1 MSSGQGEAPPRDG
14 ATPRFSSTAEG
25 VLVSVS
31 STRGQTDIRGLITA
45 GRAFGGS
52 DAACLETSVAD
63 EARGSRLEAP

>member
-31 STRGQTDIRGLITA
+31 STRGQTDIRGLVTA
-45 GRAFGGS
+45 
-52 DAACLETSVAD
+52 
-63 EARGSRLEAP
+63 